1 LLKTELFS
9 YNVTFVKTVKY
20 NKMKRSGLILILF
33 VIVLTG
39 LKANQVTDSLELLLQ
54 STHDTSRVKLLCDL
68 CWEYRFVSA
77 GKALEY
83 GEQALSLSNDL
94 NYDKGIAQ
102 SYNDM
107 GIVYIDQ
114 GKYSKA
120 IEFFDNAMQIR
131 AKQGDKPG
139 MASLYNK
146 IGIVYQKQG
155 NLKNALENQIEA
167 LKIYE
172 ELEQDLWIGYCLNNI
187 AIVHQ
192 NLENLD
198 KSLEYHNRALYYR
211 KKMGDEYGEAGS
223 YGNIANVYVKQHD
236 TLLAIEYY
244 EKALT
249 TFRRINNK
257 EGISIMLSNLGNIYL
272 ARKQN
277 INALKMLNESLDIR
291 EKLGDKKGIASSL
304 IKIGDLYT
312 NLGMFEDASVVL
324 HKGLRIAREIGVHEE
339 EVGAYL
345 VIAKMYAL
353 KNQSDSA
360 FFYTQAYINLKDS
373 IYELRLNQQIVEVQ
387 TKYETEKIEHE
398 NELLESQVK
407 IKESALK
414 QRKTEIWLLI
424 FVIISIT
431 GAAIFLLY
439 RRKQKQKEALDAAVI
454 KHNEEQLKAVLDGQE
469 NERRRIAR
477 ELHDGVGQTL
487 AGIKLNWESI
497 SETMKTHEKYTK
509 LETLSTMLDGAA
521 GEVRTISHQ
530 MMPKELEQFGLV
542 AALDSMLQKS
552 FSNNEIRFKFE
563 HLGLEDR
570 LPSRI
575 ELSLFRISQELV
587 SNALKHAEAKQIDL
601 QLLHRNNFCVLMVSD
616 DGKGFEKGS
625 VHSRGI
631 GLMNIESRVQS
642 ISGNLNIE
650 SKPDEGTTFTIRI
663 PI

>member
-1 LLKTELFS
+1 
-9 YNVTFVKTVKY
+9 
-20 NKMKRSGLILILF
+20 MKHSGLILIF
-33 VIVLTG
+33 VFFVLTG

-77 GKALEY
+77 DKALEY

-94 NYDKGIAQ
+94 EYDKGIAQ

-107 GIVYIDQ
+107 GIVFIDQ

-120 IEFFDNAMQIR
+120 IEYFDNAMQIR
-131 AKQGDKPG
+131 SKLGDKPG

-155 NLKNALENQIEA
+155 DLKNALENQIEA

-223 YGNIANVYVKQHD
+223 YGNIANVYVKQKD
-236 TLLAIEYY
+236 TLPAIEYY
-244 EKALT
+244 EKALA
-249 TFRRINNK
+249 TFRRINNE

-272 ARKQN
+272 AKRQN
-277 INALKMLNESLDIR
+277 NKALEMLNESLQIR

-312 NLGMFEDASVVL
+312 NQGKFEAASEVL
-324 HKGLRIAREIGVHEE
+324 YRSLNIAQEIGVMEE
-339 EVGAYL
+339 EVAVYL
-345 VIAKMYAL
+345 VLAKMYAL
-353 KNQSDSA
+353 QLELDSA
-360 FFYTQAYINLKDS
+360 FSYTQAYIKLKDS
-373 IYELRLNQQIVEVQ
+373 IYDMRLEQQIVEVQ
-387 TKYETEKIEHE
+387 TRYETEKIEHE

-407 IKESALK
+407 IKESTLK

-454 KHNEEQLKAVLDGQE
+454 KHNEEQLEAVLDGQE

-497 SETMKTHEKYTK
+497 SETMKTHEKYTN
-509 LETLSTMLDGAA
+509 LENLSTMLDGAA

-542 AALDSMLQKS
+542 AALDNMLQNN
-552 FSNNEIRFKFE
+552 FINNEIKYKFE
-563 HLGLEDR
+563 HLGLEER
-570 LPSRI
+570 LPTRI

-587 SNALKHAEAKQIDL
+587 SNAIKHAEAKQIDL

-625 VHSRGI
+625 VDSCGI